1 MYDTIVLG
9 NDPGSLI
16 AAVTLASHGEKTVLL
31 TMEDTPDLYS
41 ESGYTF
47 DIDPLPWTGLNR
59 GDVLRQLLAH
69 LLITHEDCPLDP
81 ALQIIFREHRIDIYN
96 ETEAYFKEMEREF
109 PDEAWKILNF
119 YKSIAKSGTFASGL
133 IGKNLHLQPET
144 VGDYINL
151 LRNMPAIMSKK
162 RAFAANLRTIQKE
175 PELKKILEAQILLLS
190 NLDPYGISPISF
202 ARTLSLSLNRFFYH
216 TGGKH
221 HLIEKLKKKFETD
234 GGIIERCSILTLELE
249 RAIKANV
256 KVGGEDIPTIYGRN
270 IIISTKYENFTSLLE
285 ENRKFSA
292 LRRRCDE
299 INPSLYPF
307 TIHIGV
313 QDRCI
318 PEKMGVYV
326 VIVSDETGSA
336 EDGNLLFLETS
347 KPGDTLR
354 APDGK
359 RAISATTFLKNS
371 PSELDNNALENIAE
385 VMLKT
390 LEGFLPFL
398 KENLDFMDLEQSI
411 NISRS
416 CYRAINYK
424 YKVKNPFVGMS
435 FLPNKTPLK
444 NVFLTGGMLM
454 PGLGFEGEIMSG
466 INAAKLAIGED

>member
-151 LRNMPAIMSKK
+151 LRNMPAIMLKK
-162 RAFAANLRTIQKE
+162 KAFAANLRNIQKE

-216 TGGKH
+216 TGGKY

-234 GGIIERCSILTLELE
+234 GGIIERCSISTLELE

-256 KVGGEDIPTIYGRN
+256 KVGDEDIPTIYGRN

-292 LRRRCDE
+292 LRKRYDE

-326 VIVSDETGSA
+326 VVSDETGPD

-390 LEGFLPFL
+390 LGGFLPFL
-398 KENLDFMDLEQSI
+398 KENLDFMDLEKSI

-416 CYRAINYK
+416 CYRTINHK
-424 YKVKNPFVGMS
+424 YRVKNPFIGMS

-466 INAAKLAIGED
+466 INAAKLTIGED